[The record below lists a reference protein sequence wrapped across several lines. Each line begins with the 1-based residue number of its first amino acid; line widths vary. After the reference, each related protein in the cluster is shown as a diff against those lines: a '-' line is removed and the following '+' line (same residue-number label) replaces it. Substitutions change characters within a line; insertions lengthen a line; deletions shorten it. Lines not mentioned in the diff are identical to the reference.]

1 MVRAERAGATR
12 TYARSALA
20 RHTRGARRLD
30 TAEQANQRNR
40 SNADAASRCRRL
52 PRCAWIAQQHKHPRS
67 QRALS
72 DIALTEPDRRHVG
85 GQTCKMV
92 PIAEVA
98 PADVRARPDDQAR
111 ERRTEAQITGGEL
124 TADTCWSCG
133 RCSSTAAE
141 HARSAPL
148 ESTRGARRWVGAER
162 RHLRLGLS
170 YMDISAQ
177 HRKILGL

>member
-30 TAEQANQRNR
+30 TAEQANQHNR

-52 PRCAWIAQQHKHPRS
+52 PKCAWIAQQHKHPRS
-67 QRALS
+67 QRAPS
-72 DIALTEPDRRHVG
+72 DIALTEPDRRQPVG

-92 PIAEVA
+92 PIAEAVA

-133 RCSSTAAE
+133 RCSSTAADRAPRAE
-141 HARSAPL
+141 RAAGKHARSAPL
-148 ESTRGARRWVGAER
+148 GRRGALPLETGPVG
-162 RHLRLGLS
+162 GPS
-170 YMDISAQ
+170 GS
-177 HRKILGL
+177 

>member
-1 MVRAERAGATR
+1 MIVRAERAGATW

-20 RHTRGARRLD
+20 GHPRGARRLEPRYRR
-30 TAEQANQRNR
+30 ARANQHNR

-52 PRCAWIAQQHKHPRS
+52 PKCAWIAQQHKHPRS
-67 QRALS
+67 QRAPS
-72 DIALTEPDRRHVG
+72 DIALTEPDRDMSALG

-141 HARSAPL
+141 HA
-148 ESTRGARRWVGAER
+148 GARRWKARAER
-162 RHLRLGLS
+162 AAG
-170 YMDISAQ
+170 
-177 HRKILGL
+177 